1 TERLIRSLLATG
13 RSRLPTASAIADRTP
28 MAQTTPESYLGYG
41 RLERYAGGSVVHDRE
56 SSYSF
61 PRSLPQDDL
70 AYAGR
75 WRVEAQQVVA
85 GAGARLR
92 LRFRAHDV
100 YLVLGGHGTVRAL
113 VDGRPAGT
121 TRVNGD
127 RLYT

>member
-1 TERLIRSLLATG
+1 ERLIRSLLATG
-13 RSRLPTASAIADRTP
+13 SSRLPTASAIADRTP

-61 PRSLPQDDL
+61 PSSLPQDDL

-92 LRFRAHDV
+92 RRLRAHAV
-100 YLVLGGHGTVRAL
+100 SPVLVAHATLPAL
-113 VDGRPAGT
+113 SPGPP
-121 TRVNGD
+121 
-127 RLYT
+127 